1 MRVCLDLAAAVGAD
15 LRGGEVWEGGVTGSD
30 AFLGLK
36 LAPDGRAI
44 FSCSDLQH
52 GRGDAMLKPGPPVP
66 GSRAIG
72 RPRSGSAR
80 CGGGGLGGEGGIW
93 V

>member
-15 LRGGEVWEGGVTGSD
+15 LRGGEVWEGGVTGSG

-44 FSCSDLQH
+44 FSRPDLQH
-52 GRGDAMLKPGPPVP
+52 GRGDAMLKPGPAVP
-66 GSRAIG
+66 GSRARGGPRRG
-72 RPRSGSAR
+72 RAR
-80 CGGGGLGGEGGIW
+80 WGGGGLGGEGGIW

>member
-1 MRVCLDLAAAVGAD
+1 M
-15 LRGGEVWEGGVTGSD
+15 TGSD

-72 RPRSGSAR
+72 RPRSGSASI
-80 CGGGGLGGEGGIW
+80 GGWVLGGEAVFGCESDTRKI
-93 V
+93 